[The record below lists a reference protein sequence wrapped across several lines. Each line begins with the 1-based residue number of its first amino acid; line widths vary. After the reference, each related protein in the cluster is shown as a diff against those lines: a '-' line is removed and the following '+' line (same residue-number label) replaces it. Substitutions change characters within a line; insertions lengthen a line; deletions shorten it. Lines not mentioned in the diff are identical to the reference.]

1 VPKLSVFA
9 QVQATAIAK
18 NALKDSPRHWNNGLF
33 RFQGR
38 LWMCYRYHLMTSSGR
53 CKTAICPI
61 DDKTL
66 QPAGPSQMLDLPETN
81 GDEHMEDARLFE
93 HQGQPYV
100 SYTEMTGY
108 QPGVDFKC
116 VMKYARLSLRKTRA
130 GEAWRVE
137 ETFLPKYGRND
148 WKSKEK
154 NWVFFSVGPRLFCIY
169 GDEPEHLVLELE
181 GDRVVNEWKS
191 PAPFWEWGV
200 VRGGTPPALL
210 ADGNFLTVF
219 HSSMPSEKP
228 PTYVRYFAGAYVFR
242 GQAPFDVLGISLKPL
257 LSASE
262 EDGHKVD
269 PRYVEGWK
277 PLVVFPCGLVQNR
290 DSWLLSFGINDWQP
304 AIARICSDRFVMA
317 SPDGTSRPSRYFR
330 KANGSVPL
338 GLFNPNRQSRMIHW
352 KVPQA
357 GAGCSA
363 GPGYVKI
370 ESQREAEDIADQADV
385 QEITRAD
392 YDRAL
397 LSRSSSSFVYG

>member
-1 VPKLSVFA
+1 VAKPSVF
-9 QVQATAIAK
+9 QQIQATAILK
-18 NALKDSPRHWNNGLF
+18 SSLKDSPRHWNNGLF

-66 QPAGPSQMLDLPETN
+66 QPCGPSQMLELPETN
-81 GDEHMEDARLFE
+81 GDEHTEDARLFE

-108 QPGVDFKC
+108 KPGVDFKC

-137 ETFLPKYGRND
+137 ETWLPAYGRND

-154 NWVFFSVGPRLFCIY
+154 NWIFYSIGKRLFCIY
-169 GDEPEHLVLELE
+169 ADDPEHVVLELE
-181 GDRVVNEWKS
+181 GARVINEWKS
-191 PAPFWEWGV
+191 LRPFWEWGS
-200 VRGGTPPALL
+200 VRGGTPPVRL

-219 HSSMPSEKP
+219 HSSLATEMP

-242 GQAPFDVLGISLKPL
+242 GEAPFDVLGISLTPI

-269 PRYVEGWK
+269 PRYTEGWK
-277 PLVVFPCGLVQNR
+277 PLVVFPCGLVQDR
-290 DSWLLSFGINDWQP
+290 DSCLISFGVNDWSS
-304 AIARICSDRFVMA
+304 AIARISLDRLTMV
-317 SPDGTSRPSRYFR
+317 SPDGAGRPFRYFR
-330 KANGSVPL
+330 KSNGSMPL
-338 GLFNPNRQSRMIHW
+338 GIYLPNRQSRLIHW
-352 KVPQA
+352 LVPQA

-363 GPGYVKI
+363 GPGYVKVQ
-370 ESQREAEDIADQADV
+370 SQREAQEIADQPDV
-385 QEITRAD
+385 TEIPQEE
-392 YDRAL
+392 YEHMVVQ
-397 LSRSSSSFVYG
+397 RSHSSMTYQ